1 MTKDEMRH
9 TSKLIAQLQEDFRW
23 DGTDDRI
30 SPALAK
36 AYRTVISDLVRNL
49 GTVKPE
55 NMDGI
60 DERLNL

>member
-9 TSKLIAQLQEDFRW
+9 ISKLIGQLQEDFRW

-30 SPALAK
+30 GPELTK
-36 AYRTVISDLVRNL
+36 AYRTVMSDLLRNL
-49 GTVKPE
+49 GNVKPE
-55 NMDGI
+55 NMEGL